1 VDFELSD
8 RAKDLRATLL
18 DYMDTHVY
26 PAEPVWAEQL
36 AASDDPHQLPSVME
50 ELKAEARRLGLWN
63 LFLPHKTRWSEG
75 LSNVEYAP
83 LAEIMG
89 RSAIAPQALN
99 CSAPDT
105 GNMELLTLFG
115 TEEQQG
121 TWLEPLLEGEIRS
134 CFVMTEPDVAS
145 SDATNISLRIERDG
159 DSYVLNGRKWWI
171 TGIADR
177 RCRLAIVL
185 GLSNPD
191 GPRHRR
197 HSMVLVPTDAP
208 GLRIVRGLQVFG
220 YEDQEGHSEI
230 VFENVRVPA
239 GNLLGEEGGG
249 FAMSQARLGPGRI
262 HHCMRAIGAAER
274 ALELLCRRVTGRVAW
289 GKPLS
294 DQGVIQE
301 WIARSR
307 IEIEQARLLTLKAAW
322 LMDTQGNK
330 SARVEI
336 SAIKVAALDTAVRVI
351 DRAIQAHGA
360 GGVSGDFPL
369 AAMYAQLRALKL
381 ADGPDEVHLMTIA
394 RRELARHSAA

>member
-1 VDFELSD
+1 MDFELSQ
-8 RAKDLRATLL
+8 RAKELQANLL
-18 DYMDTHVY
+18 EYMDSHIY
-26 PAEPVWAEQL
+26 PAEPVWAQQI
-36 AASDDPHQLPSVME
+36 AASGDPHTVPPILE
-50 ELKAEARRLGLWN
+50 ELKSEARRRGLWN
-63 LFLPHKTRWSEG
+63 LFLPHKTQWTDG
-75 LSNVEYAP
+75 LSNVDYAP

-89 RSAIAPQALN
+89 RSAIAPQSLN

-121 TWLEPLLEGEIRS
+121 QWLEPLLEGEIRS

-145 SDATNISLRIERDG
+145 SDATNISLRIDRDG
-159 DSYVLNGRKWWI
+159 DEYVLNGRKWWI
-171 TGIADR
+171 TGIVDR
-177 RCRLAIVL
+177 RCKLAIVL
-185 GLSNPD
+185 GVTDPD

-208 GLRIVRGLQVFG
+208 GLSIVRGLTVFG
-220 YEDQEGHSEI
+220 YEDQEGHCEI
-230 VFENVRVPA
+230 VFDKVRVPVS
-239 GNLLGEEGGG
+239 NLLGEEGGG

-262 HHCMRAIGAAER
+262 HHCMRAVGAAER
-274 ALELLCRRVTGRVAW
+274 ALELLCRRVTNRVAW
-289 GKPLS
+289 GKPLA

-301 WIARSR
+301 WVATSR
-307 IEIEQARLLTLKAAW
+307 IEIEQARLLTLKTAW

-330 SARVEI
+330 SARTEI
-336 SAIKVAALDTAVRVI
+336 SAIKVAALNTALRVI

-394 RRELARHSAA
+394 RRELGPYAAA

>member
-1 VDFELSD
+1 MDFELSD
-8 RAKDLRATLL
+8 RAKELQANLL
-18 DYMDTHVY
+18 EYMDLHVY
-26 PAEPVWAEQL
+26 PAEPVWAEQI
-36 AASDDPHQLPSVME
+36 AASGDPHFVPPVLD
-50 ELKAEARRLGLWN
+50 ELKAEARRRGLWN
-63 LFLPHKTRWSEG
+63 LFLPHKTEWTEG

-121 TWLEPLLEGEIRS
+121 RWLQPLLEGEIRS

-159 DSYVLNGRKWWI
+159 DEYVLNGRKWWI

-177 RCRLAIVL
+177 RCKLAIVL
-185 GLSNPD
+185 GVTDPEGS
-191 GPRHRR
+191 RHRR

-208 GLRIVRGLQVFG
+208 GISLVRGLTVFG
-220 YEDQEGHSEI
+220 YEDQEGHCEV
-230 VFENVRVPA
+230 VFDNVRVPA
-239 GNLLGEEGGG
+239 SNLLGEEGGG

-274 ALELLCRRVTGRVAW
+274 ALELLCRRVTHRVAW
-289 GKPLS
+289 GRPLAE
-294 DQGVIQE
+294 QGVIQE
-301 WIARSR
+301 WIATSR
-307 IEIEQARLLTLKAAW
+307 IEIEQARLLTLKTAW

-336 SAIKVAALDTAVRVI
+336 SAIKVTALNTAVRVI

-394 RRELARHSAA
+394 RRELGRYSAA